1 MTVVIA
7 NCAIDALRMVRE
19 RENEIHLVLTELHLP
34 DMGSY
39 EFLEKLVMDQKTLKK
54 LPIVSK

>member
-7 NCAIDALRMVRE
+7 SCAIDALRMVRE

-39 EFLEKLVMDQKTLKK
+39 EFLEKLVMDQQILKK